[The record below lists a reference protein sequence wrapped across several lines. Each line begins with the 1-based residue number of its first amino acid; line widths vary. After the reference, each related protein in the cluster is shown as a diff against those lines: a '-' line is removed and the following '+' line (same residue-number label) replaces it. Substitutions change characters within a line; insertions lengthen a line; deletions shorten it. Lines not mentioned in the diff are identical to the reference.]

1 MVELLTFIRFVC
13 FESAEHRGQG
23 SRVHF
28 MAKDRC
34 AASVMI
40 GTTSTFSRQINDLFA
55 VIPTTSSPANPM
67 KCLILFLSVILLLA
81 TPLAVFCQQGTYYNP
96 RDDQYKL
103 LGLKR
108 ALDAYNILKA
118 EFERQKTLFDKGLVS
133 KTDLDRVESQF
144 RDSEVNYQQSFL
156 AVIYERRYI
165 SIQKAV
171 KSQLPNGQRRVKLT
185 LANMTSGTNEIKR
198 ILNIEEKLYSLVQP
212 DVITDVYVALLNDQG
227 AIISQ
232 PYETKIE
239 ALKVG
244 ENPTIEFTLLQDVD
258 IATVRLIYSQ
268 NQDQKKIYF
277 QKDAAS
283 NRVAIVTEQFS
294 QEAPLASTATYRMRM
309 ELFSSSEN
317 TFRLEVANLPLQLNV
332 YFLDPVTQARLT
344 QVKYT
349 EGVNTKDVSLNVLL
363 PARANEELKI
373 DQPIKFY
380 VLAIPQKSNI
390 RIDRSKTMTDEQ
402 VRSLSIGYAQL
413 ELVPRGIGQFQIRAQ
428 QLYYEINPDQTVSMT
443 LDVLNEGSRWLDNVR
458 IDADLPLN
466 WTKVIDPNT
475 IDRLDPS
482 AERRIS
488 FTFKPVQDVGVGK
501 YDIRIRISGRSDN
514 QPLEAEPKTV
524 TIQVTAKA
532 SIFGT
537 AAIVILIVGLV
548 IGIVVFGI
556 RLTKR

>member
-1 MVELLTFIRFVC
+1 MFV
-13 FESAEHRGQG
+13 G
-23 SRVHF
+23 
-28 MAKDRC
+28 
-34 AASVMI
+34 
-40 GTTSTFSRQINDLFA
+40 
-55 VIPTTSSPANPM
+55 ANPE
-67 KCLILFLSVILLLA
+67 LRLPFSVQCYVPAFGIPHQKPILA
-81 TPLAVFCQQGTYYNP
+81 TDMRIVVYALLIVFLAPLVAYPQQGTYYNP

-108 ALDAYNILKA
+108 ALDAYNIAKA
-118 EFERQKTLFDKGLVS
+118 EYERTKTLYERGLAAKAELERS
-133 KTDLDRVESQF
+133 DRTF
-144 RDSEVNYQQSFL
+144 REAEVNYQQSFL

-165 SIQKAV
+165 AIERAV

-198 ILNIEEKLYSLVQP
+198 LLNIEEGLYALVQP

-244 ENPTIEFTLLQDVD
+244 EPPTVEFTLLQDVD
-258 IATVRLIYSQ
+258 VATVRLIYSQ

-309 ELFSSSEN
+309 ELFSSAEN

-332 YFLDPVTQARLT
+332 YFQDPTTQARLT

-349 EGVNTKDVSLNVLL
+349 EGVNTKSVSLNVLL
-363 PARANEELKI
+363 PARANEELRI
-373 DQPIKFY
+373 DQPMKFY
-380 VLAIPQKSNI
+380 VLAIPQGSDV
-390 RIDRSKTMTDEQ
+390 RIDRSKTFTEEQ
-402 VRSLSIGYAQL
+402 IRRLNVGYAQL

-443 LDVLNEGSRWLDNVR
+443 LDVVNEGSRWLDNVR

-475 IDRLDPS
+475 VDRLDPT
-482 AERRIS
+482 AEKRIS
-488 FTFKPVQDVGVGK
+488 FTFKPPQDVGVGK
-501 YDIRIRISGRSDN
+501 YDIRIRITGRSDN

-524 TIQVTAKA
+524 TIQVSAKA
-532 SIFGT
+532 SVLGT

>member
-1 MVELLTFIRFVC
+1 VQ
-13 FESAEHRGQG
+13 SAVRSCG
-23 SRVHF
+23 
-28 MAKDRC
+28 
-34 AASVMI
+34 
-40 GTTSTFSRQINDLFA
+40 FSQLFA
-55 VIPTTSSPANPM
+55 EQAPVFLVKYNVLFVTILTYNPPAITM
-67 KCLILFLSVILLLA
+67 KRLLLVLVLCLSFG
-81 TPLAVFCQQGTYYNP
+81 TPVALFSQQGTYYNP

-108 ALDAYNILKA
+108 ALDAYNISKA
-118 EFERQKTLFDKGLVS
+118 EYERQKALFDRGLVS
-133 KTDLDRVESQF
+133 KSDLGRVENTF
-144 RDSEVNYQQSFL
+144 HDAEVNYQQSFL

-165 SIQKAV
+165 AIQKAV
-171 KSQLPNGQRRVKLT
+171 KSQLPNGQRHVKIT

-198 ILNIEEKLYSLVQP
+198 ILNIEEGLYSLVQP
-212 DVITDVYVALLNDQG
+212 DVITDVYVALLNDAG

-232 PYETKIE
+232 PYEIKIE

-258 IATVRLIYSQ
+258 VATVRLIYSQ
-268 NQDQKKIYF
+268 NQDAKKIYF

-332 YFLDPVTQARLT
+332 YFQDPQTQARLT

-349 EGVNTKDVSLNVLL
+349 QGVNTKDVSLNVLL
-363 PARANEELKI
+363 PARANDELKI
-373 DQPIKFY
+373 DQPIKFF
-380 VLAIPQKSNI
+380 VFAIPQSSGI
-390 RIDRSKTMTDEQ
+390 RIDRTKIMTEEQ
-402 VRSLSIGYAQL
+402 VRAMGIGYAQL

-443 LDVLNEGSRWLDNVR
+443 LDVVNEGSRWLDNVR

-475 IDRLDPS
+475 VDRLDPS
-482 AERRIS
+482 SERRIS
-488 FTFKPVQDVGVGK
+488 FTFKPPQDVGVGK
-501 YDIRIRISGRSDN
+501 YDIRVRITGRSDN

-524 TIQVTAKA
+524 TIQISAKA

-537 AAIVILIVGLV
+537 AAIVLLIVGLV
-548 IGIVVFGI
+548 VGIVVFGI

>member
-1 MVELLTFIRFVC
+1 MKFFIALFSSVLLF
-13 FESAEHRGQG
+13 SAP
-23 SRVHF
+23 
-28 MAKDRC
+28 
-34 AASVMI
+34 AA
-40 GTTSTFSRQINDLFA
+40 LY
-55 VIPTTSSPANPM
+55 
-67 KCLILFLSVILLLA
+67 
-81 TPLAVFCQQGTYYNP
+81 CQQGTNFNP

-108 ALDAYNILKA
+108 ALAAYNISKT
-118 EFERQKTLFDKGLVS
+118 EFERQKALFDKGLVS
-133 KTDLDRVESQF
+133 AADLQRIESQF
-144 RDSEVNYQQSFL
+144 RETEVNYQQSFL

-165 SIQKAV
+165 AIQKAV

-185 LANMTSGTNEIKR
+185 IANMTSGTSEIKR
-198 ILNIEEKLYSLVQP
+198 LLNIEEGLYSLVQP
-212 DVITDVYVALLNDQG
+212 DVITDVYVAVLNDQG

-232 PYETKIE
+232 PYEIKIE

-244 ENPTIEFTLLQDVD
+244 EPPTIEFTLLQDLDV
-258 IATVRLIYSQ
+258 ATVRLIYSQ

-283 NRVAIVTEQFS
+283 NRVAIVAEQFS

-309 ELFSSSEN
+309 ELFSSTEN

-332 YFLDPVTQARLT
+332 YFQDPLTQARLT

-349 EGVNTKDVSLNVLL
+349 QGVNTKDVSLNVLL

-380 VLAIPQKSNI
+380 VFAIPQNSGI
-390 RIDRSKTMTDEQ
+390 RIDRSKTMTIEQ
-402 VRSLSIGYAQL
+402 VRALNIGYAQL

-443 LDVLNEGSRWLDNVR
+443 LDIVNEGSRWLDNIRV
-458 IDADLPLN
+458 DADLPLN

-482 AERRIS
+482 AEKRIS
-488 FTFKPVQDVGVGK
+488 FTFKPAQDVGVGK
-501 YDIRIRISGRSDN
+501 YDIRIRITGRSDN

-524 TIQVTAKA
+524 TIQVSAKA
-532 SIFGT
+532 SVFGT
-537 AAIVILIVGLV
+537 AAIVLLIVGLV